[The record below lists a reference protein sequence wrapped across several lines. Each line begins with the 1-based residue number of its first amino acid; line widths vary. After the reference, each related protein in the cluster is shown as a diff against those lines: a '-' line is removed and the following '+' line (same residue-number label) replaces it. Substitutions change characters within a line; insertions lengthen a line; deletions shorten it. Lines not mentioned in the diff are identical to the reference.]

1 MTASA
6 KSEKYI
12 LLDNLFN
19 LFLDS
24 YSINDEDELF
34 NEWEIDIETIVDK
47 NLALFRQLR
56 THAKAELNRI
66 KYKRV
71 QEFLTKLKEGL
82 TSNKIGYQE
91 FANDLITNPTFSE
104 LAPLFKNLTKLSEN
118 DKESLLLDAKI
129 LDVLDSFDDEFRK
142 KALE

>member
-6 KSEKYI
+6 NSENNI

-24 YSINDEDELF
+24 NSIDDEDELF
-34 NEWEIDIETIVDK
+34 EEWKIDIESIVEK
-47 NLALFRQLR
+47 NLLLFRQLK
-56 THAKAELNRI
+56 THAKAELTQI

-82 TSNKIGYQE
+82 TSKKSGYQE
-91 FANDLITNPTFSE
+91 FADDIMTNPTFSE
-104 LAPLFKNLTKLSEN
+104 LVPLFKNLNKLSN
-118 DKESLLLDAKI
+118 KDKESLLLDAKI
-129 LDVLDSFDDEFRK
+129 LDVLDSFDNEFRK
-142 KALE
+142 RTLQ